1 MADAVTS
8 QKLLD
13 TETRTVYKFTNVS
26 DGCREAKV
34 KKIDLSQ
41 LNWAIHTL
49 SLDDDA
55 TTNFKIGEVLTTAAT
70 EHYLVTGYSGI
81 PTNTVDVI
89 GWDNTNK
96 VATPILTT
104 ASSGDAI
111 VGGVSGAHGA
121 GYDSLAEKDYSVI
134 VNKMQWICNGM
145 TVKVE
150 WDGSSTETLIAGLS
164 GNGVYN
170 GNNLEFPAIP
180 INATGDTAGVLG
192 DIQFTTVGHTSGDTY
207 TIWIELS
214 KLPAGYNTPYY
225 EDNSR
230 LGYPVDFKLGNR
242 P

>member
-1 MADAVTS
+1 M
-8 QKLLD
+8 LP
-13 TETRTVYKFTNVS
+13 
-26 DGCREAKV
+26 
-34 KKIDLSQ
+34 LS
-41 LNWAIHTL
+41 
-49 SLDDDA
+49 SL
-55 TTNFKIGEVLTTAAT
+55 
-70 EHYLVTGYSGI
+70 
-81 PTNTVDVI
+81 
-89 GWDNTNK
+89 
-96 VATPILTT
+96 ILTT